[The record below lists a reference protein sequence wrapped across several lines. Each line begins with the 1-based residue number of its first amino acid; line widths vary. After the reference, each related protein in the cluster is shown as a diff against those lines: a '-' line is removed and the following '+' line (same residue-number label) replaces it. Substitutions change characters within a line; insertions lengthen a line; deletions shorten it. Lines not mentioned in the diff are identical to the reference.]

1 MPLFLNNVFEET
13 VDSHAYV
20 LRAGWGRGRIG
31 VQVVAQAV
39 AEVGAA
45 WGGDGAVA
53 QRKAGEQRAGFRARE
68 DGQGVVS

>member
-1 MPLFLNNVFEET
+1 M
-13 VDSHAYV
+13 

-53 QRKAGEQRAGFRARE
+53 QRKAREQRAGFRARE